1 MSYDDWK
8 ATDLRDALE
17 EMTWRAQTCSYCN
30 DRSDDDVPC
39 SDACAS
45 MAVRAS
51 RQRRV
56 IGLLEAIDKAQK
68 LVVRYAN
75 EGGPSDV
82 RIGPVW
88 EQIRTWERMIA
99 DAAIAQEEDDAASA
113 DTLPAAALTE
123 RDLDTV
129 VAVVLAEDIAAL
141 ERAS

>member
-1 MSYDDWK
+1 MTFPTYGTDD
-8 ATDLRDALE
+8 AADFAP
-17 EMTWRAQTCSYCN
+17 ASCSYCN

-68 LVVRYAN
+68 LYRRYVDESGPASVRA
-75 EGGPSDV
+75 GAVLD
-82 RIGPVW
+82 
-88 EQIRTWERMIA
+88 QIRTWERMIA

-113 DTLPAAALTE
+113 DTLPALEATKE
-123 RDLDTV
+123 
-129 VAVVLAEDIAAL
+129 VA
-141 ERAS
+141 